1 MIPRQQCLQINEIPP
16 CLQTIR
22 PKEPR
27 LARHRITSRCSESE
41 SHTRG
46 NANFFTR
53 SLAGEGWGW
62 GFSRHWDSRRGPP
75 PASLGSAPSPASAR
89 LSREN
94 FPESQQ
100 ALAAEASLEISGTL
114 DSRLRT

>member
-1 MIPRQQCLQINEIPP
+1 M
-16 CLQTIR
+16 
-22 PKEPR
+22 PKEMSAKPSREVRWGMADSREGDVRCLTRNR
-27 LARHRITSRCSESE
+27 LRCHFVNGIVVGRIFQERFPST
-41 SHTRG
+41 
-46 NANFFTR
+46 AAVR
-53 SLAGEGWGW
+53 SL
-62 GFSRHWDSRRGPP
+62 FRSC
-75 PASLGSAPSPASAR
+75 AR